1 MALTR
6 KLAFAILAAAMV
18 LGFGLLLQNSSQANE
33 RAVRK
38 ASQPTAS
45 YVNGVMMARDASGN
59 AVFGVPEAVGA
70 PKSMP
75 IANIQTVAAVDTQFQ
90 EMEAPRIGFVP
101 GSPLDGCKS
110 TLSATRQLAAMVQLD
125 IQSPCHTDADFVVWH
140 QGMAFSGR
148 TDDDGNATVRTPA
161 LDPNATFIVT
171 FDNVEAAR
179 ATVMVVDAL
188 EYDRAVL
195 QWRGNNNLQL
205 HALEFGAT
213 FGDPGHI
220 WSASTQSPEL
230 AQQGER
236 GFMMRL
242 GTSDAQ
248 LPYWAEIY
256 TFPAGLM
263 NRHGLVALQVG
274 ATVTENNCGRD
285 VDAVGIQTNSGRLL
299 VSQDLAV
306 RIPSCDAEVPSVIH
320 ANMFRTLV
328 EGLQ

>member
-1 MALTR
+1 MVPTR
-6 KLAFAILAAAMV
+6 KFAFAVLIAGIV
-18 LGFGLLLQNSSQANE
+18 LGIGLLLQGNGQASE

-38 ASQPTAS
+38 ANQPTAS

-59 AVFGVPEAVGA
+59 AVFGVPNAVGA
-70 PKSMP
+70 PQSMP
-75 IANIQTVAAVDTQFQ
+75 ITNVQTVAAIETQFQ
-90 EMEAPRIGFVP
+90 EIDAPRVRFIP
-101 GSPLDGCKS
+101 GSPIDGCN
-110 TLSATRQLAAMVQLD
+110 TAVSATRQVAAMVQLD
-125 IQSPCHTDADFVVWH
+125 IQSPCRVDADFVVWH

-148 TDDDGNATVRTPA
+148 TDKEGNASVRTPA
-161 LDPNATFIVT
+161 LDPDAAFVVT
-171 FDNVEAAR
+171 FDNIEAAR
-179 ATVMVVDAL
+179 VSVTVPDVL

-205 HALEFGAT
+205 HALELGAT

-230 AQQGER
+230 AQQGKR

-242 GTSDAQ
+242 GNSDAP
-248 LPYWAEIY
+248 LPYWAEVY

-274 ATVTENNCGRD
+274 AAVTDSNCGRD
-285 VDAVGIQTNSGRLL
+285 IDAVGIQTNSGRLL

-306 RIPSCDAEVPSVIH
+306 RVPPCDIDVPSVIH